1 MVIVKSLSPHL
12 HRNFHR
18 TPQDCILF
26 ESLHYFVVIF
36 FLGNLI
42 RFTIRIN
49 KNSDR
54 DHEVSCSNFVCGR
67 SMKRIA
73 ILLVSLLEWGT
84 ISASVTEPTVVLNKT
99 KRTLADTATYGEKP
113 APLFYAI
120 PDGTRPDFFATT
132 KTFALAKSPYPA
144 VFDPEVPK
152 QVAAQQVLYEYQQTP
167 TNAVS
172 NVHVK
177 QLFQPLETSEANNTP
192 QFNQNN
198 PMAQQQTQQQ
208 NNQNAHTSETVVN
221 PVQHSS
227 LVNHG
232 QNYAHVQIQPYYPQH
247 YQTHHYVPGRYF
259 YVNGK
264 YIYPPLPAQPHH
276 PAQSQNQ
283 YQSSNNAPNQV
294 NKPVSYITYGNTLNL
309 PKQKLTPPPTGSPMN
324 YNKFMPPQ
332 KQDIQ
337 PITKP
342 VQSSPPKV
350 REEVDEEEENSS
362 VQKEDERNRERESSE
377 EEDDDKSNY
386 EEEDEENEDQYG
398 KYFEDEEED
407 RGNYREEQE
416 EDEEDDS
423 DRKASRVVKVHK
435 SPSRNKKNTPT
446 KKRHNDKNNYAW
458 SESYSH
464 SSKYENGKKKSD
476 KSKESKKYD
485 TTKKAGKKN
494 RNKPRK
500 GNEKIEGRFSHNI
513 PVIHE
518 HNIFRE
524 KWYLSKSKNDRKH

>member
-1 MVIVKSLSPHL
+1 MKYLELTFGIP
-12 HRNFHR
+12 NFH
-18 TPQDCILF
+18 F
-26 ESLHYFVVIF
+26 AFNSF
-36 FLGNLI
+36 
-42 RFTIRIN
+42 N
-49 KNSDR
+49 KQPTKLN
-54 DHEVSCSNFVCGR
+54 NTMTFQT
-67 SMKRIA
+67 
-73 ILLVSLLEWGT
+73 ILLVSLLEWSV
-84 ISASVTEPTVVLNKT
+84 ISASVTESTIALNKT

-132 KTFALAKSPYPA
+132 KTFALAKPPYA

-177 QLFQPLETSEANNTP
+177 QLFQPLETIDANNTP
-192 QFNQNN
+192 QINQNN
-198 PMAQQQTQQQ
+198 PATQQPHQQ
-208 NNQNAHTSETVVN
+208 NQQNAHTSETVVN

-232 QNYAHVQIQPYYPQH
+232 QNYAHVQFQPYYPQH
-247 YQTHHYVPGRYF
+247 TQTQHYVPGRYF

-264 YIYPPLPAQPHH
+264 YVYPPLTNQPHY

-283 YQSSNNAPNQV
+283 FQNVNPPHQI
-294 NKPVSYITYGNTLNL
+294 NKPVSYITYGTTNNL
-309 PKQKLTPPPTGSPMN
+309 LKQKLTPPPTGTPMN
-324 YNKFMPPQ
+324 YNKFIPPQ

-342 VQSSPPKV
+342 VQSTPQKV
-350 REEVDEEEENSS
+350 REEVDEEEENAS
-362 VQKEDERNRERESSE
+362 VQKEDERNEESE
-377 EEDDDKSNY
+377 EDENDEKSNY
-386 EEEDEENEDQYG
+386 EEESEEGDDHYG
-398 KYFEDEEED
+398 KYFDEEDDERGHYREEEEEEED
-407 RGNYREEQE
+407 
-416 EDEEDDS
+416 DDS
-423 DRKASRVVKVHK
+423 DRKASKIVKVHK
-435 SPSRNKKNTPT
+435 SPSRNKKNSPN

-485 TTKKAGKKN
+485 TSKKKVGKKN
-494 RNKPRK
+494 RNKPK
-500 GNEKIEGRFSHNI
+500 GIDKIEGRYSHNV